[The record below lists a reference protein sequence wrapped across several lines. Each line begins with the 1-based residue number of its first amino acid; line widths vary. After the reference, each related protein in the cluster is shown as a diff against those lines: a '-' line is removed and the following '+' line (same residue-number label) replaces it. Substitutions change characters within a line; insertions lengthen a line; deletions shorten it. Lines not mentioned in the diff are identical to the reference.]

1 MSGAITDG
9 GIAIVPAGGRSRRMG
24 RAVGPGGKAAA
35 IGPGGDSLLG
45 RVCKTL
51 TAVVPRV
58 IVVAADGQPLP
69 ALPPR
74 VEVIRDSR
82 PAAGPLAAIADGLR
96 HAAATGQPPMALLAA
111 CDQPWL
117 TPAVARLLIRELQL
131 PAVRWAVPLVDG
143 HPQVLLSAIA
153 ADLAAEIEAAVAAGQ
168 ASPRQLLAAV
178 VRLAPETVRL
188 IDEAAIEVVD
198 PGCRSFADI
207 DTPEDLA
214 GRDAPAC

>member
-45 RVCKTL
+45 RVCNTL
-51 TAVVPRV
+51 TEVVPRV

-74 VEVIRDSR
+74 VEVVRDSR

-96 HAAATGQPPMALLAA
+96 HAVATGQPGRALLAS
-111 CDQPWL
+111 CDLPWL
-117 TPAVARLLIRELQL
+117 TPAVAGFVIRQL
-131 PAVRWAVPLVDG
+131 ALPVRWVVPVVAG

-153 ADLAAEIEAAVAAGQ
+153 TDLAAEVEAAVVAGQ
-168 ASPRQLLAAV
+168 ASPRRLLAAV
-178 VRLAPETVRL
+178 IRSAPDSVRL
-188 IDEAAIEVVD
+188 IDETAIEAVD

-214 GRDAPAC
+214 GTDPPAG